1 MGIEPA
7 SSPRPRAFAP
17 RRMVPLAALVAAI
30 IAVFAFRP
38 DRYLSFEQL
47 AANREWL
54 LAEVQR
60 LGILAPVLFA
70 VIYAVATG
78 LSIPGA
84 TILTLTA
91 GFLFGTPVGTIVV
104 VVGATLGATI
114 VFLIARTAFGDALRA
129 RAGPFIRKLEA
140 GFRENALSYLLV
152 LRLVPLFPFWLVN
165 IVPAFLGVRLSTF
178 VIATFVGIIPGAVV
192 YASLGGG
199 LGALIERGERP
210 DLGIIFEPRV
220 FGPLLG
226 LALLALLPA
235 GPVPP
240 PEGRMA
246 GRMLGDLPAAARG
259 TLGADDAAAIRDVT
273 WQPTLPPAV
282 PVPTLLVVGDR
293 DPLLPPAAARM
304 LAAAVG
310 AEQRVVEG
318 AGHWPHLGPT
328 WSGVVTLVHRWL
340 VQRLGEPLLETYAE
354 AMAER
359 EADDDAD

>member
-1 MGIEPA
+1 MQTPEPVHA
-7 SSPRPRAFAP
+7 EAARYATSLLFLPGLWAGPELWRGVAGYLAHRGWEGGLVDLRTTAGGLEGRAQAVADYAAGLPAPPVLVGHDAGGLVALTAARRGLSAAVVLVAP
-17 RRMVPLAALVAAI
+17 RGPAGAARRAI
-30 IAVFAFRP
+30 A
-38 DRYLSFEQL
+38 
-47 AANREWL
+47 
-54 LAEVQR
+54 
-60 LGILAPVLFA
+60 LGIAP
-70 VIYAVATG
+70 
-78 LSIPGA
+78 
-84 TILTLTA
+84 
-91 GFLFGTPVGTIVV
+91 
-104 VVGATLGATI
+104 
-114 VFLIARTAFGDALRA
+114 
-129 RAGPFIRKLEA
+129 
-140 GFRENALSYLLV
+140 
-152 LRLVPLFPFWLVN
+152 
-165 IVPAFLGVRLSTF
+165 
-178 VIATFVGIIPGAVV
+178 
-192 YASLGGG
+192 
-199 LGALIERGERP
+199 
-210 DLGIIFEPRV
+210 
-220 FGPLLG
+220 
-226 LALLALLPA
+226 LLALLPA